1 MIKYRVTDVAK
12 DLQISNKAVIEAIEK
27 YCGETK
33 KAMTALNE
41 HELDIVLETFTQGK
55 SVKSLDAFFADN
67 GQNEEQPDAPAAEA
81 APAPQNRPLPLRNPA
96 KKRTKRPPR
105 RKITALA
112 RTAAKMATVP
122 VRPVGKKNRVPPVR
136 PVRHSPLPI
145 NSRPPRWCRKKT
157 TAPLPVWSTP
167 GRPR

>member
-41 HELDIVLETFTQGK
+41 QELDIVLETFTQGK

-67 GQNEEQPDAPAAEA
+67 GQNETSAEPEA
-81 APAPQNRPLPLRNPA
+81 EGL
-96 KKRTKRPPR
+96 
-105 RKITALA
+105 
-112 RTAAKMATVP
+112 
-122 VRPVGKKNRVPPVR
+122 
-136 PVRHSPLPI
+136 
-145 NSRPPRWCRKKT
+145 
-157 TAPLPVWSTP
+157 
-167 GRPR
+167 